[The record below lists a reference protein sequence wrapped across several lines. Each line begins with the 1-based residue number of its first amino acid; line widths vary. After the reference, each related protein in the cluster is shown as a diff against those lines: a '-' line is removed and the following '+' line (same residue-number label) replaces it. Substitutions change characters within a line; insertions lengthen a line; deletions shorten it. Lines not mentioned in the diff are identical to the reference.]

1 MYFHYHT
8 DERHLDA
15 PLVSS
20 RCKYTKNNHEQCKN
34 KVVIGKNYCYVHR
47 LYELHLQIK
56 KSTIPNAG
64 IGLFAID
71 KSKGNGEVVF
81 KKSQKICD
89 YNGEV
94 ISLNRLNA
102 RYGDTTAPYAIALNK
117 NKYED
122 GAINRGIGTVVNH
135 SSNKSKVNCRFSIK
149 RDNTAEIIAT
159 KNIKNGAEL
168 FVDYG
173 DDYKLNEVG
182 VFSST
187 NKKKKDYSY
196 WY

>member
-1 MYFHYHT
+1 MEIF
-8 DERHLDA
+8 
-15 PLVSS
+15 
-20 RCKYTKNNHEQCKN
+20 
-34 KVVIGKNYCYVHR
+34 
-47 LYELHLQIK
+47 
-56 KSTIPNAG
+56 
-64 IGLFAID
+64 
-71 KSKGNGEVVF
+71 
-81 KKSQKICD
+81 D

-102 RYGDTTAPYAIALNK
+102 RYGDTTAPYAIKLHK

-135 SSNKSKVNCRFSIK
+135 SSNISKVNCRFSIK
-149 RDNTAEIIAT
+149 RDNTAQIIAT

-173 DDYKLNEVG
+173 DDYKLNKVG

-187 NKKKKDYSY
+187 SKKKKIIVIDIRLLRGFCAFAQNY
-196 WY
+196 